1 MKKTLK
7 RLWKEESAQGATEYI
22 LMLVI
27 VVAIAVMFRGKIREI
42 IGGKLDQLQGDI
54 QSFR

>member
-42 IGGKLDQLQGDI
+42 IGGKLDQLQGQI
-54 QSFR
+54 QSFN

>member
-1 MKKTLK
+1 MKKTFK